1 MGEQRFV
8 AHRTV
13 SQKLQEVLPLCDLV
27 VGTEEEIHIL
37 GGSTDTLEA
46 LRAIR
51 TKTTALLV
59 CKRGAEGC
67 VAFPGVIPERLDGAV
82 SAKGFAVEVY
92 NVLGAGDAFMAGFLR
107 GWLKNHPIERCCEW
121 GNACGAIVVSR
132 HGCAPAMPT
141 WPEFLQ
147 FFAMRNR
154 PFRLREDAG
163 LEHLH
168 WATTRG
174 RTYDELT
181 VLAIDHRSQFEEL
194 ADELSAD
201 RARIGAFKALALRA
215 IDVVAAGDARFG
227 VLLDGRYGFD
237 ALALAADRPYWIG
250 RPIEIPRS
258 RPLDF
263 EGSADVAMELLEW
276 PVNHVVKCLVH
287 YHPDDQ
293 RELRERQER
302 QLLRLFDAC
311 RKTRHELLIEVIV
324 PANMKSTVTTV
335 AATIRRF
342 YAIGLRPDWWK
353 LEPAADPEAWRH
365 IEAAVSEGD
374 PLCRGVVLLGLS
386 APEAELVSSFAAA
399 APFNIVKGF
408 AVGRTIFHEA
418 ARDWFAGRI
427 CDEEAVAAL
436 AGKLSGLVSA
446 WRRAR
451 GTVERAA

>member
-1 MGEQRFV
+1 
-8 AHRTV
+8 
-13 SQKLQEVLPLCDLV
+13 
-27 VGTEEEIHIL
+27 
-37 GGSTDTLEA
+37 
-46 LRAIR
+46 
-51 TKTTALLV
+51 
-59 CKRGAEGC
+59 
-67 VAFPGVIPERLDGAV
+67 
-82 SAKGFAVEVY
+82 
-92 NVLGAGDAFMAGFLR
+92 
-107 GWLKNHPIERCCEW
+107 
-121 GNACGAIVVSR
+121 
-132 HGCAPAMPT
+132 
-141 WPEFLQ
+141 
-147 FFAMRNR
+147 
-154 PFRLREDAG
+154 
-163 LEHLH
+163 
-168 WATTRG
+168 
-174 RTYDELT
+174 
-181 VLAIDHRSQFEEL
+181 
-194 ADELSAD
+194 
-201 RARIGAFKALALRA
+201 LRA

-227 VLLDGRYGFD
+227 VLLDGRYGLD

-276 PVNHVVKCLVH
+276 PANHVVKCLVH
-287 YHPDDQ
+287 YHPDDELQ
-293 RELRERQER
+293 LRERQER

-335 AATIRRF
+335 AAAIRRF

-365 IEAAVSEGD
+365 IEAAVTEGD

-386 APEAELVSSFAAA
+386 APEAELVSSFEAA

-418 ARDWFAGRI
+418 ARDWFTGLI
-427 CDEEAVAAL
+427 SDDEAVAAL
-436 AGKLSGLVSA
+436 AGKLSGLVVA

>member
-1 MGEQRFV
+1 
-8 AHRTV
+8 
-13 SQKLQEVLPLCDLV
+13 
-27 VGTEEEIHIL
+27 
-37 GGSTDTLEA
+37 
-46 LRAIR
+46 
-51 TKTTALLV
+51 
-59 CKRGAEGC
+59 
-67 VAFPGVIPERLDGAV
+67 
-82 SAKGFAVEVY
+82 
-92 NVLGAGDAFMAGFLR
+92 LGAGDAFMAGFLR
-107 GWLKNHPIERCCEW
+107 GWLKDQPIERCCEW

-141 WPEFLQ
+141 WPELLQ

-154 PFRLREDAG
+154 PFRLREHAG
-163 LEHLH
+163 LEHVH

-174 RTYDELT
+174 RVYDELT

-194 ADELSAD
+194 ADGLSAD
-201 RARIGAFKALALRA
+201 RARIGAFKTLALRA
-215 IDVVAAGDARFG
+215 IDVVAAGDGRFG

-250 RPIEIPRS
+250 RPIEKPKS

-263 EGSADVAMELLEW
+263 EGSADVATELLEW
-276 PVNHVVKCLVH
+276 PTNHVVKCLVH
-287 YHPDDQ
+287 YHPDDEL
-293 RELRERQER
+293 ELRERQER

-324 PANMKSTVTTV
+324 PANMKYAVSTC
-335 AATIRRF
+335 AAAIRRL

-353 LEPAADPEAWRH
+353 LEPVADPEAWRH
-365 IEAAVSEGD
+365 IEAAVTEGD

-386 APEAELVSSFAAA
+386 APEAELVSSFEAA

-427 CDEEAVAAL
+427 SDDEAVSAL
-436 AGKLSGLVSA
+436 AGKLSALVNA